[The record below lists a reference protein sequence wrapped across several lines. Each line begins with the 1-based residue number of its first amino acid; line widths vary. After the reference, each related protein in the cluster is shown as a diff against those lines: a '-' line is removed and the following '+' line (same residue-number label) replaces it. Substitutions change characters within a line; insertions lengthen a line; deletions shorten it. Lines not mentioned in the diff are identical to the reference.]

1 MILTSR
7 PAVKE
12 SRREM
17 AYLKKETVGIAL
29 ETGFLTG
36 DLKYDWHN

>member
-12 SRREM
+12 SRRET
-17 AYLKKETVGIAL
+17 AYLKRKMVGIAL
-29 ETGFLTG
+29 ETGFPAG